1 MNDYIAYYLL
11 DFMNINLIGLL
22 VIGIPLVFFLL
33 KTESKGVFFIAFLL
47 VLISYSVL
55 IFKPDS
61 FNIDTMSKI
70 KDSEKITEYYNVE
83 VVEKNDKIN
92 ISFKQKE
99 NKGMF
104 FYVFYLKESNF
115 EIEKKNNNIFI
126 KAKNRS
132 EKQITEEELKQY
144 IKQYII
150 NKDVKKTEDNKLSLS
165 DLKQEGIF
173 QMNKIYNNLNIDNLM
188 KTEEF
193 KDFNREQKEEIRTGL
208 LNGLDVSIYAK
219 KEFDEYQMREIR
231 YGLEDNLDVSVYA
244 KSEFDYNQMFEI
256 RKGLEDNLN
265 VSVYA
270 KTELD
275 SKEMAQSRGRMLLR
289 KSTLLQCTLF
299 YCQKNSFLKI
309 FWIAQNRF
317 QIFDVDISTFVAPE
331 KLIKNTKN
339 ATHVQQSRPNVKIA
353 QNRFI

>member
-132 EKQITEEELKQY
+132 KKQITEEELKQY

-150 NKDVKKTEDNKLSLS
+150 NKDVKKAEDNKLSLS
-165 DLKQEGIF
+165 DLK
-173 QMNKIYNNLNIDNLM
+173 
-188 KTEEF
+188 
-193 KDFNREQKEEIRTGL
+193 
-208 LNGLDVSIYAK
+208 
-219 KEFDEYQMREIR
+219 
-231 YGLEDNLDVSVYA
+231 
-244 KSEFDYNQMFEI
+244 
-256 RKGLEDNLN
+256 
-265 VSVYA
+265 
-270 KTELD
+270 
-275 SKEMAQSRGRMLLR
+275 
-289 KSTLLQCTLF
+289 
-299 YCQKNSFLKI
+299 
-309 FWIAQNRF
+309 
-317 QIFDVDISTFVAPE
+317 
-331 KLIKNTKN
+331 
-339 ATHVQQSRPNVKIA
+339 
-353 QNRFI
+353 

>member
-165 DLKQEGIF
+165 DLK
-173 QMNKIYNNLNIDNLM
+173 
-188 KTEEF
+188 
-193 KDFNREQKEEIRTGL
+193 
-208 LNGLDVSIYAK
+208 
-219 KEFDEYQMREIR
+219 
-231 YGLEDNLDVSVYA
+231 
-244 KSEFDYNQMFEI
+244 
-256 RKGLEDNLN
+256 
-265 VSVYA
+265 
-270 KTELD
+270 
-275 SKEMAQSRGRMLLR
+275 
-289 KSTLLQCTLF
+289 
-299 YCQKNSFLKI
+299 
-309 FWIAQNRF
+309 
-317 QIFDVDISTFVAPE
+317 
-331 KLIKNTKN
+331 
-339 ATHVQQSRPNVKIA
+339 
-353 QNRFI
+353 

>member
-47 VLISYSVL
+47 VLISYLVL

-165 DLKQEGIF
+165 DLK
-173 QMNKIYNNLNIDNLM
+173 
-188 KTEEF
+188 
-193 KDFNREQKEEIRTGL
+193 
-208 LNGLDVSIYAK
+208 
-219 KEFDEYQMREIR
+219 
-231 YGLEDNLDVSVYA
+231 
-244 KSEFDYNQMFEI
+244 
-256 RKGLEDNLN
+256 
-265 VSVYA
+265 
-270 KTELD
+270 
-275 SKEMAQSRGRMLLR
+275 
-289 KSTLLQCTLF
+289 
-299 YCQKNSFLKI
+299 
-309 FWIAQNRF
+309 
-317 QIFDVDISTFVAPE
+317 
-331 KLIKNTKN
+331 
-339 ATHVQQSRPNVKIA
+339 
-353 QNRFI
+353 

>member
-55 IFKPDS
+55 IFKSDS
-61 FNIDTMSKI
+61 FNIDTTSKI

-132 EKQITEEELKQY
+132 EKQITKEELKQY
-144 IKQYII
+144 IKNIDKKQE
-150 NKDVKKTEDNKLSLS
+150 VKEQKAEDNKLSLS
-165 DLKQEGIF
+165 DLK
-173 QMNKIYNNLNIDNLM
+173 
-188 KTEEF
+188 
-193 KDFNREQKEEIRTGL
+193 
-208 LNGLDVSIYAK
+208 
-219 KEFDEYQMREIR
+219 
-231 YGLEDNLDVSVYA
+231 
-244 KSEFDYNQMFEI
+244 
-256 RKGLEDNLN
+256 
-265 VSVYA
+265 
-270 KTELD
+270 
-275 SKEMAQSRGRMLLR
+275 
-289 KSTLLQCTLF
+289 
-299 YCQKNSFLKI
+299 
-309 FWIAQNRF
+309 
-317 QIFDVDISTFVAPE
+317 
-331 KLIKNTKN
+331 
-339 ATHVQQSRPNVKIA
+339 
-353 QNRFI
+353 

>member
-150 NKDVKKTEDNKLSLS
+150 NKDVKKAEDNKLSLS
-165 DLKQEGIF
+165 DLK
-173 QMNKIYNNLNIDNLM
+173 
-188 KTEEF
+188 
-193 KDFNREQKEEIRTGL
+193 
-208 LNGLDVSIYAK
+208 
-219 KEFDEYQMREIR
+219 
-231 YGLEDNLDVSVYA
+231 
-244 KSEFDYNQMFEI
+244 
-256 RKGLEDNLN
+256 
-265 VSVYA
+265 
-270 KTELD
+270 
-275 SKEMAQSRGRMLLR
+275 
-289 KSTLLQCTLF
+289 
-299 YCQKNSFLKI
+299 
-309 FWIAQNRF
+309 
-317 QIFDVDISTFVAPE
+317 
-331 KLIKNTKN
+331 
-339 ATHVQQSRPNVKIA
+339 
-353 QNRFI
+353 